1 MNCESIENRMMK
13 FSIITV
19 CYNVE
24 DCIEETI
31 KSVLNQTFK
40 NIQYIVIDGAST
52 DNTLKIINKFKKEI
66 DIIISEPDQGI
77 YDAMNKG
84 LNLANGHFLNFLNAG
99 DSFYNSNTLGLVY
112 NKIKEGTKIVSG
124 DFNLI
129 LANNKSR
136 FIKTKKISWKHFKK
150 DFYACHQAIFI
161 HFSIV
166 NLYDINYKIK
176 ADYKWVLDA
185 LSKTEEGS
193 VVKIHQP
200 LVNYDANGFSSKN
213 SFNNLNELMRLHK
226 NYFGTFQLLLNLDV
240 YVFRILRDLKIK
252 FYLNQ

>member
-1 MNCESIENRMMK
+1 MNKLK
-13 FSIITV
+13 FTIITV
-19 CYNVE
+19 CYNAE

-66 DIIISEPDQGI
+66 DIIISEPDEGI

-99 DSFYNSNTLGLVY
+99 DSFYNSNTLGLVH

-129 LANNKSR
+129 LANNKLK
-136 FIKTKKISWKHFKK
+136 FIKTKKITWKYFKK

-161 HFSIV
+161 HYSIV
-166 NLYDINYKIK
+166 SFYDVNYKIK

-185 LSKTEEGS
+185 LSKTEEAS

-200 LVNYDANGFSSKN
+200 LVNYDANGFSSQN
-213 SFNNLNELMRLHK
+213 SFNNLNELIRLHK
-226 NYFGTFQLLLNLDV
+226 NYFGRIQILLNLDV
-240 YVFRILRDLKIK
+240 YVFRILRDLKSRFI
-252 FYLNQ
+252 

>member
-1 MNCESIENRMMK
+1 MMK